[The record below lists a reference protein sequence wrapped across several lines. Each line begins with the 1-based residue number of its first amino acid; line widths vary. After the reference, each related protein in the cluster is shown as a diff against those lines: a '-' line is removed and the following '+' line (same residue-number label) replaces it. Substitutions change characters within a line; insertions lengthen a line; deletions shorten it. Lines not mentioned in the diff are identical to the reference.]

1 MKKLQKL
8 VASLLFASMVLAG
21 CSSASDVKEPAQET
35 PPAETPAETPEEP
48 AEEGVLSEYT
58 AENPLEIVYWNFPNF
73 TGDAELTKDEYD
85 LALIK
90 AFEEAYPNIKVE
102 YQAIEFT
109 DGPAKLETAIQSR
122 TNPDVVYDAP
132 GRVIDW
138 ASKGYLVP
146 LDDIIDKSTLLEA
159 AVTASSYEGE
169 IFLYPQ
175 GVAPFMMGFNKTL
188 LEELGLMDMLP
199 LDKDNRAWTVEE
211 YEALLTA
218 IKEKKPD
225 MSPAILFAKSAGG
238 DQGPRAF
245 ISNLYG
251 SWITDDAVTEYTI
264 NDENGVKSMEWAK
277 AAYDKG
283 LLGQGIALDAGASI
297 EAFRSG
303 LAASTILYSPGLYK
317 PDAAADVFEPL
328 LIPYPNNSGQP
339 ELEYLVAG
347 PAVFDNDDEDRA
359 TAAKLFIDF
368 MINDSDWGMRS
379 LKATGNFSAKKGET
393 GIYDDSE
400 LIFAETMSEYFGP
413 YYNTIP
419 GFAQM
424 RAAWFPMVQGVL
436 NGDTTAKEGLDGFVE
451 SANKSIED
459 AK

>member
-1 MKKLQKL
+1 MKKINIMVSSLLLIVLLITGCSAKVDIPASEP
-8 VASLLFASMVLAG
+8 VASNVEQNTEAP
-21 CSSASDVKEPAQET
+21 VKQDPLDQ
-35 PPAETPAETPEEP
+35 
-48 AEEGVLSEYT
+48 YT
-58 AENPLEIVYWNFPNF
+58 KENPITISFWNFPNF
-73 TGDAELTKDEYD
+73 TGDDEFAKGDYD

-90 AFEEAYPNIKVE
+90 AFQEVHPNVKVE

-146 LDDIIDKSTLLEA
+146 LDDMVDKSNLLEA
-159 AVTASSYEGE
+159 AVTASSYEDSLY
-169 IFLYPQ
+169 LYPQ
-175 GVAPFMMGFNKTL
+175 GVAPFMMGFNKGL
-188 LEELGLMDMLP
+188 LEEMGLVDMLP
-199 LDKDNRAWTVEE
+199 LDRANRAWSVEE

-218 IKEKKPD
+218 IHEKNAD
-225 MSPAILFAKSAGG
+225 IAPAILFAKSQGG

-251 SWITDDAVTEYTI
+251 SWITNEEVTEYTI
-264 NDENGVKSMEWAK
+264 NDANGVKAMEWAK
-277 AAYDKG
+277 QAYDKG

-303 LAASTILYSPGLYK
+303 LAASTILYSPGLYR
-317 PDAAADVFEPL
+317 PDMIAKKFTPVL
-328 LIPYPNNSGQP
+328 VPYPNNSGTP

-347 PAVFDNDDEDRA
+347 PCIFDNGDEDKA
-359 TAAKLFIDF
+359 IASKLFIDF
-368 MINDSDWGMRS
+368 MINDTEWGIRT
-379 LKATGNFSAKKGET
+379 LKSTGNFSAKNGET
-393 GIYDDSE
+393 GLYDDAE
-400 LIFAETMSEYFGP
+400 LVFAEKMSVYFGP

-424 RAAWFPMVQGVL
+424 RTAWFPMVQGVL
-436 NGDTTAKEGLDGFVE
+436 NGDASPKESLDAFVE
-451 SANKSIED
+451 FSNNSIED

>member
-1 MKKLQKL
+1 MKKIQKL
-8 VASLLFASMVLAG
+8 VSSLLLASIVLAG
-21 CSSASDVKEPAQET
+21 CASKTDAKT
-35 PPAETPAETPEEP
+35 PVTQTPAETKVE
-48 AEEGVLSEYT
+48 AGVLPNYT
-58 AENPLEIVYWNFPNF
+58 KEKPLTIKFWNFPNF
-73 TGDAELTKDEYD
+73 TADTEFDKNQYNLE
-85 LALIK
+85 LIK
-90 AFEEAYPNIKVE
+90 AFEAAYPNVKVE

-109 DGPAKLETAIQSR
+109 DGPAKLETAIQSK

-146 LDDIIDKSTLLEA
+146 LDDIVDKSKILPA
-159 AVTASSYEGE
+159 AVTASSYEDK
-169 IFLYPQ
+169 IYLYPQ

-188 LEELGLMDMLP
+188 LEELKLVDMLP
-199 LDKDNRAWTVEE
+199 LDKENRSWTVEE

-218 IKEKKPD
+218 IKAAKPD
-225 MSPAILFAKSAGG
+225 LSPAILFAKSQGG

-251 SWITDDAVTEYTI
+251 SWITNDEVTKYTI
-264 NDENGVKSMEWAK
+264 NDANGVKAMEWAK

-283 LLGQGIALDAGASI
+283 LLGQGIALDGGASI

-317 PDAAADVFEPL
+317 PDAAAKKFEPVL
-328 LIPYPNNSGQP
+328 VPYPNNSGQP

-347 PAVFDNDDEDRA
+347 PCVFDNEDEDRA
-359 TAAKLFIDF
+359 TASKLFVDF
-368 MINDSDWGMRS
+368 MINDKTWGMRS
-379 LKATGNFSAKKGET
+379 LKATGNFSAKNGET
-393 GIYDDSE
+393 GIYDDAE
-400 LIFAETMSEYFGP
+400 LKFAETMSKYYGP

-424 RAAWFPMVQGVL
+424 RGAWFPMVQGVL
-436 NGDTTAKEGLDGFVE
+436 NGDTTPKAGLDAFVE
-451 SANKSIED
+451 FANKSIED